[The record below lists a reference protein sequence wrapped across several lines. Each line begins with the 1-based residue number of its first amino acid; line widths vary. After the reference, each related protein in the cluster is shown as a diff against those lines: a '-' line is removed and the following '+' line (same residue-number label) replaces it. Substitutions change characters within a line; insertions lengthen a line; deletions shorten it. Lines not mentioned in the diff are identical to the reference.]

1 MGACSRS
8 TKSMKTP
15 RQSLILAH
23 KSPVRVHAWILLLSF
38 FSKVS
43 FSDFGPVCNSITVLL
58 YGTYIFLSWMSSK
71 LSGKDIQNSF
81 ANPTAF
87 GESRES
93 KIVRV
98 DFPQI

>member
-1 MGACSRS
+1 MLGYYFFLFS
-8 TKSMKTP
+8 
-15 RQSLILAH
+15 QSF
-23 KSPVRVHAWILLLSF
+23 LLVISAQC
-38 FSKVS
+38 VI
-43 FSDFGPVCNSITVLL
+43 VIVLL

-98 DFPQI
+98 DFPQIWKYCNFEYILENNVIMGLL